1 MTYKVTFENNVP
13 KEAVEAKD
21 GVVQKKYI
29 IENGVN
35 IYDWVLVDAETEE
48 AALLKARDIEQKV
61 NDEQK

>member
-21 GVVQKKYI
+21 GVVQKKFI
-29 IENGVN
+29 TENGVN

>member
-29 IENGVN
+29 TENG
-35 IYDWVLVDAETEE
+35 IKMYDWVLVDADTEA
-48 AALLKARDIEQKV
+48 AALLKAKGMEQKI
-61 NDEQK
+61 NGKQK

>member
-13 KEAVEAKD
+13 KEVVEAKD
-21 GVVQKKYI
+21 GVVQKKFI
-29 IENGVN
+29 TENGVN

>member
-13 KEAVEAKD
+13 KEVVEAKD
-21 GVVQKKYI
+21 GVVQKKFI
-29 IENGVN
+29 TENGVN

-61 NDEQK
+61 NDEQT

>member
-21 GVVQKKYI
+21 GVVQKKFI
-29 IENGVN
+29 SENGVN
-35 IYDWVLVDAETEE
+35 IYDWVLVDADTEQ
-48 AALLKARDIEQKV
+48 AALLKAGDIEQKV

>member
-21 GVVQKKYI
+21 GVVQKKFI
-29 IENGVN
+29 IENGAN

>member
-21 GVVQKKYI
+21 GVVQKKFI
-29 IENGVN
+29 TENGVN
-35 IYDWVLVDAETEE
+35 IYDWVLVDADTEE

-61 NDEQK
+61 NDEQT

>member
-21 GVVQKKYI
+21 GVVQKKFI

>member
-21 GVVQKKYI
+21 GVVQKKYVT
-29 IENGVN
+29 EDGVN
-35 IYDWVLVDAETEE
+35 IYDWVLVDADTEE

-61 NDEQK
+61 NNEQK

>member
-1 MTYKVTFENNVP
+1 MIYKVTFENNVP

>member
-13 KEAVEAKD
+13 KEAVVTKD

-29 IENGVN
+29 TENGIK
-35 IYDWVLVDAETEE
+35 IYDWVLVDADTKE
-48 AALLKARDIEQKV
+48 AALLKATDMEQKG

>member
-29 IENGVN
+29 IENRVK
-35 IYDWVLVDAETEE
+35 IYEWVLVDAVTEA
-48 AALLKARDIEQKV
+48 AALLKAKDIEQKV
-61 NDEQK
+61 NEEQK